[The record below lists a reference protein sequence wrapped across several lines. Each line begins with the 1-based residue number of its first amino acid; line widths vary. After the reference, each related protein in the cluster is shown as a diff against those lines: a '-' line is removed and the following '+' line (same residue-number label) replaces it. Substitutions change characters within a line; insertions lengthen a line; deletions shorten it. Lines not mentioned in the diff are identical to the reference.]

1 MEIEACLRVL
11 VVAGVDIRAKTEDGL
26 WVTSTIV
33 PKGAYLGRTR
43 EQSSLEQ
50 ILNPKLAHTPTHT
63 NTHQKEPKVVLG
75 SKFVHSAIS
84 LGTKSWGEGWFFVIC
99 SKHVMG
105 CNPLVCIARIA
116 VTTPAQTSMAPISK
130 VAEES
135 Q

>member
-50 ILNPKLAHTPTHT
+50 ILNPKLAHTQTLT
-63 NTHQKEPKVVLG
+63 RKNT
-75 SKFVHSAIS
+75 
-84 LGTKSWGEGWFFVIC
+84 
-99 SKHVMG
+99 
-105 CNPLVCIARIA
+105 R
-116 VTTPAQTSMAPISK
+116 
-130 VAEES
+130 
-135 Q
+135 